1 MDGIDLMAAAMHAA
15 RTRLDVSASNL
26 ANASSAGFRRRVA
39 RATLT
44 ERGLVVA
51 TSLDR
56 RQGPLERTGRAFDLA
71 AVGGSLFV
79 RDPRGAVVAERSASF
94 SLDSNGALVDER
106 GRALLGERGPVRA
119 SSSATIDAR
128 GVVRDEGNVLD
139 RIRLSS
145 GASVE
150 SGFIERSNVNSIG
163 EMVDVLAAQRAFE
176 TAEKTLAALDEMRA
190 KDANDVARVKS

>member
-56 RQGPLERTGRAFDLA
+56 RQGPLERTGRTFDLA

-94 SLDSNGALVDER
+94 SLGPNGALVDER

-119 SSSATIDAR
+119 SSGATVDVR

-150 SGFIERSNVNSIG
+150 SGFIERSNVDSIG

-176 TAEKTLAALDEMRA
+176 TAEKTLAALDETRA

>member
-15 RTRLDVSASNL
+15 RARLDVSASNL

-51 TSLDR
+51 TALDR
-56 RQGPLERTGRAFDLA
+56 RQGPLERTGRTFDLA

-79 RDPRGAVVAERSASF
+79 RDPRGAVAAERSASF

-119 SSSATIDAR
+119 SSGATIDAR

-150 SGFIERSNVNSIG
+150 SGFIERSNVDSIG

-176 TAEKTLAALDEMRA
+176 TAEKTLAALDETRA

>member
-79 RDPRGAVVAERSASF
+79 RNPRGAVIAERSASF
-94 SLDSNGALVDER
+94 SLDATGALVDER
-106 GRALLGERGPVRA
+106 GRALLGERGLVRA
-119 SSSATIDAR
+119 SSGATVDAR
-128 GVVRDEGNVLD
+128 GRHRDGGKR
-139 RIRLSS
+139 RIFYGTLRAQSIQRRKNSDLGREFCPDGIRHGRDLRLP
-145 GASVE
+145 GA
-150 SGFIERSNVNSIG
+150 
-163 EMVDVLAAQRAFE
+163 
-176 TAEKTLAALDEMRA
+176 
-190 KDANDVARVKS
+190 

>member
-15 RTRLDVSASNL
+15 RARLDVSASNL
-26 ANASSAGFRRRVA
+26 ANASSAGFRRRIA

-44 ERGLVVA
+44 NRGPVVA
-51 TSLDR
+51 TALDR
-56 RQGPLERTGRAFDLA
+56 RQGPLERTGRTFDLA

-79 RDPRGAVVAERSASF
+79 RGPRGAIVAERSASF
-94 SLDSNGALVDER
+94 SLAANGALVDER

-119 SSSATIDAR
+119 SSGATVDAR
-128 GVVRDEGNVLD
+128 GVVRDDGNVLD

-150 SGFIERSNVNSIG
+150 SGFIERSNVDSIG

-176 TAEKTLAALDEMRA
+176 TAEKTLTALDETRA

>member
-26 ANASSAGFRRRVA
+26 ANASSAGFRRRIA
-39 RATLT
+39 RAMLT

-51 TSLDR
+51 TALDR
-56 RQGPLERTGRAFDLA
+56 RQGPLERTGRTFDLA
-71 AVGGSLFV
+71 VVGGSLFV

-94 SLDSNGALVDER
+94 SLDATGALVDER
-106 GRALLGERGPVRA
+106 GRALLGERGLVRA
-119 SSSATIDAR
+119 SSGATVDAR
-128 GVVRDEGNVLD
+128 GVVRDDGNVFD

-150 SGFIERSNVNSIG
+150 SGFLERSNVDSIG

-176 TAEKTLAALDEMRA
+176 TAEKTLAALDETRA